1 MKKRCSILIMFLYL
15 FISGCASVSGG
26 SSQSLTVMANHKDQ
40 DVVGANC
47 EIKNTRGLWFV
58 TTPGTTQIR
67 SSNETLSIVCN
78 KKGLES
84 GRAIVES
91 ETKGA
96 MYGNLILGGVIGG
109 AVDHSTGAAYEYPK
123 TVRVRMGFSTKISG
137 SQGVQSV
144 TLNQNFDSIGNNLN
158 ITEATK
164 IVNSPNSFD
173 TQLNNSIRS
182 KCIELGFKPQTDRFD
197 KCIQKFSR

>member
-26 SSQSLTVMANHKDQ
+26 PSQSLTVQANYKDQ
-40 DVVGANC
+40 DVFGVNC

-67 SSNETLSIVCN
+67 SSSEALSVVCN
-78 KKGLES
+78 KKDLGS

-91 ETKGA
+91 EMKGA

-109 AVDHSTGAAYEYPK
+109 VVDHSTGAAYEYPK
-123 TVRVRMGFSTKISG
+123 TIKVIMGFSTKISG
-137 SQGVQSV
+137 SQSV
-144 TLNQNFDSIGNNLN
+144 KSDAIYQNSDSIGNNLN
-158 ITEATK
+158 MAEATK
-164 IVNSPNSFD
+164 AANSPNSFD
-173 TQLNNSIRS
+173 TQLFNSIRS
-182 KCIELGFKPQTDRFD
+182 KCIDLGFKPQTDRFD